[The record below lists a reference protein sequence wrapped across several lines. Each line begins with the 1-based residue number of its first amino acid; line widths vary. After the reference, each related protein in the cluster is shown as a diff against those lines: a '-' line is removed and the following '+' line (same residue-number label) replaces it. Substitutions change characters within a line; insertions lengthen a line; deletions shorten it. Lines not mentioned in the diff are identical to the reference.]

1 MLKYFS
7 RAQGLG
13 LCQHFTLA
21 CIHMPLAAPVLQ
33 AAAVQHHSARH
44 GRAPQLHP
52 HLFQSDQNTSNGP
65 GENPPGCPCT
75 QLMAFMDGIQILCLH
90 PTGHFHPALS
100 HLQEELTRLDLHVYT
115 FPNVEVLFKSSRP
128 GALPALHTG
137 MHSHAP
143 CSPSA
148 PSCCSA
154 TPLS

>member
-7 RAQGLG
+7 KDQGLG
-13 LCQHFTLA
+13 LCQHFILA
-21 CIHMPLAAPVLQ
+21 CILMPLAAPVLQ
-33 AAAVQHHSARH
+33 AAALQHHSARH
-44 GRAPQLHP
+44 GRAPQLHF
-52 HLFQSDQNTSNGP
+52 HLFQSDQNTSNGL
-65 GENPPGCPCT
+65 GESPPGYPCT

-100 HLQEELTRLDLHVYT
+100 HLQKELTRLDLHEYT
-115 FPNVEVLFKSSRP
+115 FPNVEVLLKSSWP

-148 PSCCSA
+148 SGFCK
-154 TPLS
+154 